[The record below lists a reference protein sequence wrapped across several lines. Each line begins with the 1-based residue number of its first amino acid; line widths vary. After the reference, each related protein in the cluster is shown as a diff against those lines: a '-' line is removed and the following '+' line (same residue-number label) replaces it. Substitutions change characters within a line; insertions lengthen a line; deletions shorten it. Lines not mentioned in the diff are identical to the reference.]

1 MLNDGIS
8 SSLWRGPAR
17 VYEHEAVLMPY
28 SILSSDRYKKTGAD
42 GKFSSA
48 PVFYFVQLLEAVF
61 SPSVHIDRLHLAFTR
76 NGDGEGVACCVLLH
90 QGAKV
95 VLGGDLG
102 AVHAHDAVTGLQAC
116 LFGRAAL
123 DHLHNVNAV
132 GIHAQL
138 RSSLCVGH
146 GQLR

>member
-1 MLNDGIS
+1 MENC
-8 SSLWRGPAR
+8 
-17 VYEHEAVLMPY
+17 
-28 SILSSDRYKKTGAD
+28 
-42 GKFSSA
+42 SSA
-48 PVFYFVQLLEAVF
+48 ALVLSDFAQLLEAVLF
-61 SPSVHIDRLHLAFTR
+61 AQCHIDRLHLAVAC
-76 NGDGEGVACCVLLH
+76 NGDGKRIACCVLLH

-138 RSSLCVGH
+138 
-146 GQLR
+146 Q